1 MIETSFIV
9 YADNEG
15 LAVEITDQLER
26 IQGVQVVS
34 TDTDP
39 ASLAN
44 SLLIT
49 SPTAIFVELGEK
61 SDVVLDAYESCP
73 EPRPALILRG
83 EQNDTS
89 LLLRAMRIGAKEF
102 FGTDMT
108 TDELSAC
115 IDKLRPQSAPTARL
129 GDRDGAVFAVAG
141 AKGGLGST
149 TVSCQLASALA
160 RHGRV
165 AIVDLEL
172 RSGDVSLF
180 FDVKPSYSLADLGNG
195 DQLDLTYLR
204 TILETHPCGVRILA
218 APERIED
225 IDLVDIHRLERV
237 IQLLQRDFDWII
249 LDVPKG
255 WDEVSLR
262 AADLCDQFLLI
273 TDFEVPALHHT
284 RRHLDI
290 LERLGHSKKVRII
303 ANREGDRVSVSTKD
317 IEAFLKRAP
326 DAVIPN
332 DFPSAAASID
342 RGQPVSNVAPRS
354 KLAKAFKTLAEDVHE
369 WAGQDRPGKPKKTSF
384 DNFLGKMKG
393 RKHGTA

>member
-9 YADNEG
+9 YADNEEQ
-15 LAVEITDQLER
+15 AVAITGQLESV
-26 IQGVQVVS
+26 QGVRVVS
-34 TDTDP
+34 IATDP
-39 ASLAN
+39 IALAN
-44 SLLIT
+44 DLLIA
-49 SPTAIFVELGEK
+49 SPTALFLELGEK

-83 EQNDTS
+83 EQGDTD
-89 LLLRAMRIGAKEF
+89 LLLRAMRLGAKEF

-108 TDELSAC
+108 TEDLNTC
-115 IDKLRPQSAPTARL
+115 IDKLRPQTTPTTPP
-129 GDRDGAVFAVAG
+129 GTKNGVVFAIAG
-141 AKGGLGST
+141 AKGGLGSS

-180 FDVKPSYSLADLGNG
+180 FDVKPSYTLADLGDG
-195 DQLDLTYLR
+195 EKLDITYLR
-204 TILETHPCGVRILA
+204 TILETHSCGVRILA
-218 APERIED
+218 APEEIED
-225 IDLVDIHRLERV
+225 VELVDVHHLEHV
-237 IQLLQRDFDWII
+237 ITLLQEDFDWII

-255 WDEVSLR
+255 WDEISLR
-262 AADLCDQFLLI
+262 AADLCDQFLLV
-273 TDFEVPALHHT
+273 TDFEVPALRHT

-290 LERLGHSKKVRII
+290 LGRLGHSKKVRII
-303 ANREGDRVSVSTKD
+303 ANREGDRVSVSAKD
-317 IEAFLKRAP
+317 IEAFLNRAP

-342 RGQPVSNVAPRS
+342 RGQPVSTVAPRS

-369 WAGQDRPGKPKKTSF
+369 WVGQDRPSQPKRNSF
-384 DNFLGKMKG
+384 DNFLGKMK
-393 RKHGTA
+393 RR

>member
-9 YADNEG
+9 YADNEAR
-15 LAVEITDQLER
+15 AVEITEQLEQ
-26 IQGVQVVS
+26 IQGVSVAS
-34 TDTDP
+34 TATDP

-44 SLLIT
+44 DLLIT
-49 SPTAIFVELGEK
+49 SPTAIFLELGEK
-61 SDVVLDAYESCP
+61 SDVVLAAYESCP

-83 EQNDTS
+83 KQDDTA
-89 LLLRAMRIGAKEF
+89 LLLRAMRAGAKEF
-102 FGTDMT
+102 FGENMT
-108 TDELSAC
+108 TDELHDC
-115 IDKLRPQSAPTARL
+115 VDRL
-129 GDRDGAVFAVAG
+129 KPHAALTMPVEAKAGVVFAVAG

-165 AIVDLEL
+165 AIIDLEL

-180 FDVKPSYSLADLGNG
+180 FDVKPSYTLADLGNN
-195 DQLDLTYLR
+195 DRLDLTYLR

-218 APERIED
+218 APERIEE
-225 IDLVDIHRLERV
+225 VDMVDVHQLETV
-237 IQLLQRDFDWII
+237 ITLLKRDFDWII

-255 WDEVSLR
+255 WDEISLR
-262 AADLCDQFLLI
+262 AADLCDQFLLV

-290 LERLGHSKKVRII
+290 LERLGHKQKVRII
-303 ANREGDRVSVSTKD
+303 ANREDDRVGVSSKD
-317 IEAFLKRAP
+317 IEGFLKRTP

-342 RGQPVSNVAPRS
+342 RGQPVSMVAPRS

-369 WAGQDRPGKPKKTSF
+369 WAGLDRPGRPLKSSF
-384 DNFLGKMKG
+384 LDRMKG
-393 RKHGTA
+393 R